1 MGKYQAAEKT
11 NKIKTVTERGTSST
25 GVSPPVL
32 CDPHI
37 HEVVQADFGAAFLEA
52 LPLCHFDLQSP
63 GTTPRSENETGSTE
77 HISKLKINSIISPV
91 QILEI
96 PI

>member
-1 MGKYQAAEKT
+1 M
-11 NKIKTVTERGTSST
+11 TENGTSST
-25 GVSPPVL
+25 GVSPPAL

-37 HEVVQADFGAAFLEA
+37 HEVVPAGFGAAFLEA

-63 GTTPRSENETGSTE
+63 GTTPRSENETASTK
-77 HISKLKINSIISPV
+77 HISKLKINSMISSV

-96 PI
+96 PIYITVQFL